1 MINENIIFGG
11 YYIFVK
17 ISIMVNVY
25 VLYYYVKYWDDLEKF
40 DLDCFVLFN
49 YEKVEYYVYI
59 LFFLGCY
66 ICIGMYFV

>member
-1 MINENIIFGG
+1 MINENIIFSG